1 LRDAKV
7 IEQSREFVPVWLDG
21 DALMHL
27 VKNYEVKEYPCVLFF
42 TPEGGLLIEYRND
55 YRNSTQR
62 LIATMDEAIK
72 LRDKDRQKLASLK
85 SAVELRPNDARA
97 NYELGKYY
105 AEKHI
110 YAQSDKYLAKALEAD
125 PNDKAGVRT
134 AAYWYLLR
142 STTKRAVDDAAMW
155 EKVEGYIADANATI
169 PRKDAKELTL
179 YYELLVAVHGRNDVS
194 AAGQI
199 AAQLKAL
206 FPSGKLANKGADIA
220 TRVKHYGT
228 DNEPLDP

>member
-1 LRDAKV
+1 M
-7 IEQSREFVPVWLDG
+7 WLDG

-27 VKNYEVKEYPCVLFF
+27 VKNFEVKEYPCVLFF
-42 TPEGGLLIEYRND
+42 TPEGGLLVEYRND
-55 YRNSTQR
+55 YRNSTGR

-72 LRDKDRQKLASLK
+72 QRDKDRQKLASLK
-85 SAVELRPNDARA
+85 AAVELRPNDPRA

-110 YAQSDKYLAKALEAD
+110 YSVSDVYLAKALELD
-125 PNDKAGVRT
+125 PKDANGVRT

-142 STTKRAVDDAAMW
+142 STTKRAVDDDKMW
-155 EKVEGYIADANATI
+155 EKVEAYIADANATI
-169 PRKDAKELTL
+169 PRKDAQELTL
-179 YYELLVAVHGRNDVS
+179 YYELLVAVHAHNDVS

-199 AAQLKAL
+199 AAKLKAL

-228 DNEPLDP
+228 DNEPVDP